1 MKKYIKPTIVI
12 QKVVMEQ
19 QLLAGSG
26 IEDGQIDHGYAK
38 GNDDFDEDAMSSDL
52 SINDVWN

>member
-19 QLLAGSG
+19 PLLVGS
-26 IEDGQIDHGYAK
+26 EFGQFDYGDAK
-38 GNDDFDEDAMSSDL
+38 GNDDFDEDAMSNDL
-52 SINDVWN
+52 SINDVWD

>member
-19 QLLAGSG
+19 LLLAGSEG
-26 IEDGQIDHGYAK
+26 GQIGHGDAK

>member
-19 QLLAGSG
+19 PLLAGS
-26 IEDGQIDHGYAK
+26 EPGQFDYCDAK

-52 SINDVWN
+52 SINVVWD

>member
-1 MKKYIKPTIVI
+1 MKKYIKPALEV

-19 QLLAGSG
+19 PLLAGS
-26 IEDGQIDHGYAK
+26 EPGQIEYGDAK

-52 SINDVWN
+52 SINDVWD

>member
-19 QLLAGSG
+19 PLLAGSEG
-26 IEDGQIDHGYAK
+26 GQIEYGDAK
-38 GNDDFDEDAMSSDL
+38 CNDDFDEDAMSSDL
-52 SINDVWN
+52 SINDVWD

>member
-19 QLLAGSG
+19 LLLAGS
-26 IEDGQIDHGYAK
+26 ESGQFDYGDAK

>member
-19 QLLAGSG
+19 LLLAGS
-26 IEDGQIDHGYAK
+26 EPGQIDHGYAK

>member
-19 QLLAGSG
+19 PLLAGSS
-26 IEDGQIDHGYAK
+26 EDGQFDYGDAK

-52 SINDVWN
+52 SINDVWD

>member
-19 QLLAGSG
+19 PLLAGS
-26 IEDGQIDHGYAK
+26 EDGQITHGDAK

-52 SINDVWN
+52 SINDVWD

>member
-19 QLLAGSG
+19 LLLVGSEFGQLDSG
-26 IEDGQIDHGYAK
+26 DAK
-38 GNDDFDEDAMSSDL
+38 GNDDFDEDAMSIDL

>member
-1 MKKYIKPTIVI
+1 
-12 QKVVMEQ
+12 MEQ
-19 QLLAGSG
+19 PLLAGSS
-26 IEDGQIDHGYAK
+26 EFGQLDHGDAK

>member
-19 QLLAGSG
+19 LLLTGS
-26 IEDGQIDHGYAK
+26 EDGQIPHGDAK

>member
-19 QLLAGSG
+19 LLLAGS
-26 IEDGQIDHGYAK
+26 EDGQFDYGDAK

-52 SINDVWN
+52 SINDVWD

>member
-12 QKVVMEQ
+12 QKVVIEQ
-19 QLLAGSG
+19 PLLSAS
-26 IEDGQIDHGYAK
+26 GQIDEIFSK

-52 SINDVWN
+52 SINDFWN

>member
-1 MKKYIKPTIVI
+1 MKKYITPTIVI

-19 QLLAGSG
+19 LLLAGS
-26 IEDGQIDHGYAK
+26 EPGQIEHGDAK

-52 SINDVWN
+52 SINDVWD